1 MLSFRVLNTSRICW
15 IKGCVQINFYQGK
28 LFFGRHTYSIKDK
41 CLKGQVTSKLLFMN
55 EMKATYMKLKA
66 IFSELESCG
75 LIFLLL
81 IREKG
86 RVFVDRIPVYQYFSF
101 KPFWYIFFITSKKQ
115 FCTLHWY
122 MVNVWI
128 FHLLLDFIKGQFYFF
143 CCNHYVKQSILY
155 NFRSIFS
162 RYSTFSQC
170 TNDELEKIFIGFPL
184 YVCKYYFCSRCHV
197 LLEIYINF
205 IW

>member
-86 RVFVDRIPVYQYFSF
+86 RVFVDRIPVYQNLSF
-101 KPFWYIFFITSKKQ
+101 KPFWYIFF
-115 FCTLHWY
+115 
-122 MVNVWI
+122 
-128 FHLLLDFIKGQFYFF
+128 
-143 CCNHYVKQSILY
+143 ILY

-197 LLEIYINF
+197 LLEIYINL